1 MNASRVVD
9 PCGRGDSCG
18 GGRARVVAFEAG
30 VRFRAR
36 NARVL
41 VRARLS
47 FRRTMLRACSPSS
60 DVDKVLVC
68 FPPSG
73 AGATCFSGP
82 FAKAV
87 GDSFRCVGVDI
98 PGRPGARRREPLGF
112 QTSVQ
117 EIAEAVARGIEDTYR
132 DAEVALFG
140 HSLGA
145 WMAFE
150 CALALAETSSV
161 RVSGVYVSA
170 VRAPCLAH
178 WLNDLDTHTP
188 RLSTLEDSVAFWEAF
203 DRRYGASDEL
213 KRMRDDALIFQS
225 LREDF
230 KVCESY
236 EGTDRALPEEIPIVA
251 IGIRGDCRYD
261 ESMIN
266 SWRDH
271 GRNVRVEWFD
281 SPDATHQHRVLL
293 SRPEEFGA
301 WLTREIFRA
310 D

>member
-1 MNASRVVD
+1 MI
-9 PCGRGDSCG
+9 
-18 GGRARVVAFEAG
+18 RARVVERASSRSRRVFVFELGA
-30 VRFRAR
+30 RAR
-36 NARVL
+36 I
-41 VRARLS
+41 RARLS
-47 FRRTMLRACSPSS
+47 VRRTMLRACSPSS

-98 PGRPGARRREPLGF
+98 PGRPGARRCEPLGF

-117 EIAEAVARGIEDTYR
+117 EIAEAVACGIEDTYR

-188 RLSTLEDSVAFWEAF
+188 RLSTLEDSGAFWEAF

-310 D
+310 N

>member
-1 MNASRVVD
+1 MISIRTLHVYRRWKTA
-9 PCGRGDSCG
+9 
-18 GGRARVVAFEAG
+18 
-30 VRFRAR
+30 
-36 NARVL
+36 L
-41 VRARLS
+41 LS
-47 FRRTMLRACSPSS
+47 GKRSI
-60 DVDKVLVC
+60 D
-68 FPPSG
+68 
-73 AGATCFSGP
+73 AT
-82 FAKAV
+82 
-87 GDSFRCVGVDI
+87 R
-98 PGRPGARRREPLGF
+98 
-112 QTSVQ
+112 
-117 EIAEAVARGIEDTYR
+117 
-132 DAEVALFG
+132 
-140 HSLGA
+140 
-145 WMAFE
+145 
-150 CALALAETSSV
+150 
-161 RVSGVYVSA
+161 
-170 VRAPCLAH
+170 
-178 WLNDLDTHTP
+178 
-188 RLSTLEDSVAFWEAF
+188 
-203 DRRYGASDEL
+203 ASDEL
-213 KRMRDDALIFQS
+213 KLRDDALIFQS

>member
-1 MNASRVVD
+1 
-9 PCGRGDSCG
+9 
-18 GGRARVVAFEAG
+18 
-30 VRFRAR
+30 
-36 NARVL
+36 
-41 VRARLS
+41 
-47 FRRTMLRACSPSS
+47 
-60 DVDKVLVC
+60 
-68 FPPSG
+68 
-73 AGATCFSGP
+73 
-82 FAKAV
+82 
-87 GDSFRCVGVDI
+87 
-98 PGRPGARRREPLGF
+98 
-112 QTSVQ
+112 
-117 EIAEAVARGIEDTYR
+117 
-132 DAEVALFG
+132 
-140 HSLGA
+140 
-145 WMAFE
+145 MAFE

-161 RVSGVYVSA
+161 RVSGVYASA
-170 VRAPCLAH
+170 VRALCLAH

-188 RLSTLEDSVAFWEAF
+188 RLSTLEDSGAFWEAF

>member
-36 NARVL
+36 SARAR

-112 QTSVQ
+112 QTNVQ

-132 DAEVALFG
+132 DAEVALFR

-170 VRAPCLAH
+170 VK
-178 WLNDLDTHTP
+178 
-188 RLSTLEDSVAFWEAF
+188 
-203 DRRYGASDEL
+203 RR
-213 KRMRDDALIFQS
+213 
-225 LREDF
+225 
-230 KVCESY
+230 V
-236 EGTDRALPEEIPIVA
+236 
-251 IGIRGDCRYD
+251 
-261 ESMIN
+261 
-266 SWRDH
+266 
-271 GRNVRVEWFD
+271 
-281 SPDATHQHRVLL
+281 
-293 SRPEEFGA
+293 SRTG
-301 WLTREIFRA
+301 
-310 D
+310 